1 MKRKSAAPTTLG
13 EMLLFEFLKPL
24 GISACELFMK
34 MDVSYKRMIDIIA
47 E

>member
-1 MKRKSAAPTTLG
+1 MKKKSAAPTTVG

-24 GISACELFMK
+24 RISAYELSIK
-34 MDVSYKRMIDIIA
+34 MDVSYKRMIDIIT